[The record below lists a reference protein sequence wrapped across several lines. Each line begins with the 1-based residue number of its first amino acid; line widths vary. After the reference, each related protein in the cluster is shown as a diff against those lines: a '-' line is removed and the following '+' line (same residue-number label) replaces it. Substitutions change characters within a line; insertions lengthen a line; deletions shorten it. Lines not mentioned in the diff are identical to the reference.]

1 MFLLSFTI
9 NVVRR
14 YPFRRILEDKEQKA
28 GRGAGKITIKR
39 SPQNKEIKR
48 KGKGGQELSGTDS
61 FFGGGEY
68 SVFVLFVALS
78 VGKVS
83 SDGVNIT

>member
-48 KGKGGQELSGTDS
+48 KGEGGQELSGTDS
-61 FFGGGEY
+61 FFGGV
-68 SVFVLFVALS
+68 SIPFLFYLLLYLW
-78 VGKVS
+78 GRFLRME
-83 SDGVNIT
+83 